1 MHPQIKYCFIII
13 SLFLI
18 NASNLT
24 GQSNINLIP
33 QPTLI
38 NEKEGKFTVKD
49 NLTWYAESDSLA
61 DAMTLFF
68 DQVKLTTGVHITKT
82 NDLQKADILLFLN
95 TTLPVSAYALDIN
108 QEKIRIQAGHPD
120 GVFYASQTLLQLF
133 PGNIYRNTRS
143 LKLPLDLPCVLIEDK
158 PRFPYRGMH
167 LDVCRHFFP
176 KEFIKKYIDYIA
188 MHKMNYFHWHLTD
201 DQGWRIEIKKY
212 PLLTK
217 VGSVRKETLI
227 GSYNDMPHKFDNTEY
242 GGFYTQEDIKEIVAY
257 AAKRFVTII
266 PEIEMPGHSLAA
278 LSAYPELSCNGG
290 TFTPATIWGV
300 FDDVFCPK
308 DATFTFLED
317 VLSEVMGLFP
327 GNYIHV
333 GGDECPKE
341 RWKTCARCQV
351 LMKQEGLKSEEELQS
366 YFIHRIEKFINSKG
380 RKLIGWDE
388 ILEGGLAPN
397 ATVMSWRGTSGGI
410 EAAKQNHDVVMTPG
424 SHCYFDH
431 YQSLSLNEPVAI
443 GGFTPVMKVYSYEP
457 VPEELNEE
465 QAKHILGAQG
475 NVWTEYIGTPD
486 HVEYMALPRMCALA
500 EVDWS
505 AKGTRNEADFKK
517 RLAAHLLRLKAMNCH
532 FASHI
537 FDPEISTTANAAGN
551 LLINLTPS
559 QPTDKITYSID
570 NPLANSSNT
579 YSAPVEM
586 KSSGLFSY
594 QSQGDIKGNEL
605 SITFQKSLSFNKSIT
620 LKDQPSDR
628 YPGAKGAATLV
639 DGLRGGKR
647 FNGQNWCGFLGKNL
661 EAVIDLGSIT
671 KVKEVSVGT
680 IENTGAW
687 IKAPKSLT
695 IWVSNTGDNYEKVY
709 EANAVIGED
718 NLVKAKLKPI
728 NTRFVKL
735 VLESGG
741 IIDAGN
747 PGAGKASWLFVDE
760 ILIR

>member
-1 MHPQIKYCFIII
+1 MYSTIKSYFIFFG
-13 SLFLI
+13 LFLI
-18 NASNLT
+18 NILNLKA
-24 GQSNINLIP
+24 QSSINIVPQVNLVRESP
-33 QPTLI
+33 
-38 NEKEGKFTVKD
+38 GSFTVKD
-49 NLTWYAESDSLA
+49 NMSWYADSDSMA
-61 DAMTLFF
+61 DAMSLFF
-68 DQVKLTTGVHITKT
+68 DQLKLSAGIRFERAKEA
-82 NDLQKADILLFLN
+82 DKADVLIIQNASL
-95 TTLPVSAYALDIN
+95 VKSAYTLDITPD
-108 QEKIRIQAGHPD
+108 KIRIRAGYTD
-120 GVFYASQTLLQLF
+120 GVFYACQTLMQLF
-133 PGNIYRNTRS
+133 PPGIYGSSQNVR
-143 LKLPLDLPCVLIEDK
+143 LPLDLPGVWIEDK

-188 MHKMNYFHWHLTD
+188 LHKMNYFHWHLTD

-227 GSYNDMPHKFDNTEY
+227 GSYNDLPHKFDGTLY

-278 LSAYPELSCNGG
+278 LSSYPELSCNGG
-290 TFTPATIWGV
+290 NYTPATLWGV

-308 DATFTFLED
+308 ESTFSFLED
-317 VLSEVMGLFP
+317 VLNEVTGLFP
-327 GNYIHV
+327 GPYIHV

-341 RWKTCARCQV
+341 RWKSCKHCQD
-351 LMKQEGLKSEEELQS
+351 LMKKEGLKSEEELQS
-366 YFIHRIEKFINSKG
+366 YFIHRMEKFINSKG
-380 RKLIGWDE
+380 RKMIGWDE

-397 ATVMSWRGTSGGI
+397 ATVMSWRGTAGGI

-443 GGFTPVMKVYSYEP
+443 GGYTSVMKVYNYEP

-475 NVWTEYIGTPD
+475 NVWTEYILNPD
-486 HVEYMALPRMCALA
+486 HVEYMALPRMCAIA

-505 AKGTRNEADFKK
+505 AKGTKNEADFKK
-517 RLAAHLLRLKAMNCH
+517 RLTTHLLRLKAMKCH

-551 LLINLTPS
+551 LVVNLTPS
-559 QPTDKITYSID
+559 QPTDRILYSID
-570 NPLANSSNT
+570 SPLSDNANNYTAPIEMNSSG
-579 YSAPVEM
+579 
-586 KSSGLFSY
+586 KLSY
-594 QSQGDIKGNEL
+594 QSHGTLEGNEL

-620 LKDQPSDR
+620 LKDQVSDR

-647 FNGQNWCGFLGKNL
+647 FNGLNWLGFSGKNL
-661 EAVIDLGSIT
+661 EAIIDLGKATEI
-671 KVKEVSVGT
+671 KEVSVGS

-695 IWVSNTGDNYEKVY
+695 VWVSNTTDNFQKVY
-709 EANAVIGED
+709 EAKAIIGED
-718 NLVKAKLKPI
+718 NLVKAEIKPI
-728 NTRFVKL
+728 AARYVKL

-741 IIDAGN
+741 IIEKGN
-747 PGAGKASWLFVDE
+747 PGEGKASWLFVDE